1 MIHASLLSVLAATLA
16 AFMVGGLWYGPL
28 FGKIWQAEMGFDDA
42 CKPGSGM
49 VRVFAITLVCE
60 AVSAFFLGHLLGH
73 VAHSMRTAMM
83 ISSGMAL
90 GFVIPAMVINA
101 SYAQKSL
108 KLILI
113 DTGHWLAVFTVMG
126 AVLVA
131 LG

>member
-1 MIHASLLSVLAATLA
+1 MIHASLVSVLAATIA
-16 AFMVGGLWYGPL
+16 GFMAGGLWYGPL
-28 FGKIWQAEMGFDDA
+28 FGKMWQAEMRFDDV
-42 CKPGSGM
+42 CKPSGGM
-49 VRVFAITLVCE
+49 ARVFAITLVCE
-60 AVSAFFLGHLLGH
+60 GVSAFFLGHLLGH
-73 VAHSMRTAMM
+73 VAHSLRTAMM
-83 ISSGMAL
+83 ISCGMAL

-113 DTGHWLAVFTVMG
+113 DAGHWLVVFAIMG